1 MSFIIAWNLRKSA
14 GASQPAKYFSG
25 ALKAKGAMG
34 NLRETKGWSLSNN
47 NYALLSRKSPI
58 SPKKAA
64 IGGVRWLTA

>member
-1 MSFIIAWNLRKSA
+1 MEHVGGMLRWGSY
-14 GASQPAKYFSG
+14 GEYLSG

-34 NLRETKGWSLSNN
+34 NLRETKGWSFSNN

-64 IGGVRWLTA
+64 IGGGQVAYSLRL